1 MIVAYDEDY
10 ITQYELNDFRF
21 LYKDSLKLLNGY
33 IGYLKKAK
41 TGDVKP

>member
-10 ITQYELNDFRF
+10 ITQYELNEFRF

-41 TGDVKP
+41 TGYVKP

>member
-10 ITQYELNDFRF
+10 ITQYELDDFRVLF
-21 LYKDSLKLLNGY
+21 KDSLKLLNGY